1 MGKVTDINKF
11 KRKSKLA
18 LDEMPDPKTEGDH
31 LIVVLVE
38 DKEGLPLV
46 CIEQYKV
53 EGSHEHKG
61 HILLNADMMHSL
73 IENLITVSEIID
85 SGGKLH

>member
-11 KRKSKLA
+11 KRKLNEQ
-18 LDEMPDPKTEGDH
+18 LEDMPDPKTEGDY
-31 LIVVLVE
+31 LIVVLGE

-46 CIEQYKV
+46 CIEQCEV
-53 EGSHEHKG
+53 EGSHEHKER
-61 HILLNADMMHSL
+61 ILINGDMMDSL
-73 IENLITVSEIID
+73 IEELITVSEIID

>member
-11 KRKSKLA
+11 KRNLNEQ
-18 LDEMPDPKTEGDH
+18 LDEMPDPKTEGDY
-31 LIVVLVE
+31 LIVVLGE

-46 CIEQYKV
+46 CIEQYEV
-53 EGSHEHKG
+53 EGSHEHKDR
-61 HILLNADMMHSL
+61 ILLNSDMMHSL
-73 IENLITVSEIID
+73 IEELITVSEIID